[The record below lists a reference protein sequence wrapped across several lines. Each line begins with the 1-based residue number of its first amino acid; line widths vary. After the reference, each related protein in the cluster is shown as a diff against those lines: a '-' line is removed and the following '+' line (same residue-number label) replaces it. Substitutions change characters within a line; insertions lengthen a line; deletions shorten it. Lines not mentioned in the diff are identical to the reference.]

1 LDDPNHT
8 TVHFIRFLRGSHN
21 DKIRDIN
28 QKYPEVKVQF
38 PLERDKTPLIKLFG
52 PWEKL
57 TAVKDILQTEIEQ
70 LKVLLFICECL
81 IYMLIYNYLII
92 F

>member
-1 LDDPNHT
+1 MNKIRHQHYIIDIPIPLDDPNHT

-57 TAVKDILQTEIEQ
+57 TAVKDTFNCSIS
-70 LKVLLFICECL
+70 V
-81 IYMLIYNYLII
+81 
-92 F
+92 